1 MNRRNFLQ
9 QSAIAFAALTAPSFA
24 AETPA
29 ADLVE
34 KVKRA
39 MLSMQRAA
47 WEQGTAAQA
56 LLELGERDL
65 VVLFAKDAIVRQG
78 TDGRFA
84 LLGSDDAVTDPGSN
98 GEPVLFAANVTGD
111 PMFAKAAERMVD
123 YFMHKAPRTADGTI
137 CHIASHAQLW
147 NDSVYMC
154 PPFLAVAGQPVEAVK
169 QIEGIRKALW
179 NEKARLYLHIWDVEK
194 NRFEDA
200 EFWGVGNGWVAAGIT
215 RVIKALPAG
224 MRADKQRLIAH
235 VTELID
241 GCLAHQRPD
250 GLFHNFLDKPES
262 FVETN
267 LSQMLAYSIYRGAA
281 AGWLDRSYLKR
292 ADKMR
297 AAAHAKV
304 DQYGFVQGVCG
315 SPEFGHA
322 GTAAEGQAFFLL
334 MEAAHRDLLS

>member
-1 MNRRNFLQ
+1 
-9 QSAIAFAALTAPSFA
+9 
-24 AETPA
+24 
-29 ADLVE
+29 
-34 KVKRA
+34 

-56 LLELGERDL
+56 LLELGEPDL

-78 TDGRFA
+78 ADGRFG

-98 GEPVLFAANVTGD
+98 GEPALFAAKVTGD
-111 PMFAKAAERMVD
+111 PLFAKAAERMID
-123 YFMHKAPRTADGTI
+123 YFMHKAPRTVDGTI
-137 CHIASHAQLW
+137 CHIASHVQVW

-154 PPFLAVAGQPVEAVK
+154 PPFLAVAGQPAEAVK

-179 NEKARLYLHIWDVEK
+179 NEKARLYAHIWDAEK
-194 NRFEDA
+194 EQFADA

-215 RVIKALPAG
+215 RVIKALPAN

-267 LSQMLAYSIYRGAA
+267 LAQMLAYSIYRGVA
-281 AGWLDRSYLKR
+281 AGWLDRSYLKH

-297 AAAHAKV
+297 SAAHAKV
-304 DQYGFVQGVCG
+304 DQYGLVEGVCG

-322 GTAAEGQAFFLL
+322 GTATEGQAFFLL